1 MFFKIILPSNEIHL
15 LTGTPTTF
23 TELYKMI
30 LNKFEDQLPELFSL
44 RYKDS
49 ENELVLMTGDD
60 DFQTAISSAEAEKLR
75 NLRIVV
81 KKEETARYLGK
92 KINSDQLIQKKDE
105 KQKDSN
111 DTKFGGIP
119 LTESV
124 ISLPTKE
131 TEESINNHCEKNPQA
146 NNLPPWGA
154 LSGASETISN
164 FCSPIVDLT
173 QSQKFSFNRQE
184 SLENELNQNDQVKSD
199 PFSKEQM
206 DIIAQLIEKSV
217 NKNLMEK
224 LESIMHEAIGGEVP
238 NHLRYSVG
246 NKKSFP
252 HMSPLMQSSIVSP
265 FGMRFSSKR
274 CKELINNECSTCCE
288 CKGKIENVRFSC
300 LTCKNYNCCEKCEN
314 NYEHPHPLLKIKHQK
329 ASELP
334 AHSDNIPIPQLNRGT
349 SRSNLNAKL
358 IQEEMAQSNQTI
370 PIGSLTHPTSHDT
383 QENQVQK
390 ETKETQSNKE
400 TKETTENQNSKEM
413 QSSDGET
420 QKSLET
426 CQVDNFRRYKVT
438 VVKEPIY
445 DVIRVKAG
453 RKYIV
458 DYTIKNTGSQ
468 KWPNEVC
475 LICTQGIHMGHEHK
489 IPSLAPGK
497 EYNII
502 LELDAPMEC
511 GRYLSQWKL
520 HYCEDDV
527 FKSFGKV
534 TYVEIEVSPNDKE
547 QYPKFEELFYSD
559 YQHKGGKERKKEEK
573 QAEIASKDQEL
584 IKG

>member
-1 MFFKIILPSNEIHL
+1 
-15 LTGTPTTF
+15 
-23 TELYKMI
+23 
-30 LNKFEDQLPELFSL
+30 
-44 RYKDS
+44 
-49 ENELVLMTGDD
+49 
-60 DFQTAISSAEAEKLR
+60 
-75 NLRIVV
+75 
-81 KKEETARYLGK
+81 
-92 KINSDQLIQKKDE
+92 
-105 KQKDSN
+105 
-111 DTKFGGIP
+111 
-119 LTESV
+119 
-124 ISLPTKE
+124 
-131 TEESINNHCEKNPQA
+131 
-146 NNLPPWGA
+146 
-154 LSGASETISN
+154 
-164 FCSPIVDLT
+164 
-173 QSQKFSFNRQE
+173 
-184 SLENELNQNDQVKSD
+184 
-199 PFSKEQM
+199 
-206 DIIAQLIEKSV
+206 
-217 NKNLMEK
+217 
-224 LESIMHEAIGGEVP
+224 
-238 NHLRYSVG
+238 
-246 NKKSFP
+246 
-252 HMSPLMQSSIVSP
+252 
-265 FGMRFSSKR
+265 
-274 CKELINNECSTCCE
+274 
-288 CKGKIENVRFSC
+288 
-300 LTCKNYNCCEKCEN
+300 
-314 NYEHPHPLLKIKHQK
+314 
-329 ASELP
+329 
-334 AHSDNIPIPQLNRGT
+334 
-349 SRSNLNAKL
+349 
-358 IQEEMAQSNQTI
+358 MAQSNQTI
-370 PIGSLTHPTSHDT
+370 PIGSPTHPTSHDT